1 MVDTRFEGGA
11 YRDVKDYTNSTAE
24 PFEDQIKKNLK
35 KKKGSGFTQLELEL
49 TKRKNTKNIDAFR
62 SKTTESG
69 SVNDNTA

>member
-35 KKKGSGFTQLELEL
+35 RRRVAGLHNLS
-49 TKRKNTKNIDAFR
+49 
-62 SKTTESG
+62 
-69 SVNDNTA
+69 